1 MISVVATIM
10 AGTKAVLL
18 FFEIGS
24 RFARRQDDTQEIR
37 SEKTAIF
44 MLAGA
49 CSVAGILWSIGY
61 FAVFGWTLTTLLP
74 LLFSVIVGA
83 SIGVSQLTKSHRL
96 LINVQIASIIV
107 ITAVIQW
114 SIGGIFDSGA
124 VLIWASLGPIS
135 ALMFTSRKASIG
147 WFALFL
153 LTVAITVIFDDEFS
167 SNALETT
174 RTTQISFFVA
184 NISVSSLIIFVFAGY
199 WVRAAIV
206 ERLRANRLLLNV
218 LPHEI
223 AEALKLSDQTIA
235 DSFDSV
241 SVLFADV
248 VGSTPLFS
256 ELSPQQVVD
265 WLNEV
270 FSMLDEVVGRHD
282 LEKIRTM
289 GDGYM
294 VGSGLPK
301 RRFDHATALVNC
313 AAEMI
318 EKLKELPPRHGSRME
333 FRFGINSG
341 PVVAG
346 VIGKSK
352 FHYDLWGDTVNV
364 ASRMESTG
372 EADRIHISD
381 NTYQLVKDTI
391 VCTSRGELDIK
402 GKGLMHTWFVDIPT
416 RSPVR

>member
-1 MISVVATIM
+1 
-10 AGTKAVLL
+10 
-18 FFEIGS
+18 
-24 RFARRQDDTQEIR
+24 
-37 SEKTAIF
+37 
-44 MLAGA
+44 MLAGG

-61 FAVFGWTLTTLLP
+61 LAVFGSTLATLLP
-74 LLFSVIVGA
+74 LLFSLIVGA
-83 SIGVSQLTKSHRL
+83 SIVVSQLTKSHRL
-96 LINVQIASIIV
+96 LINVQIASIILV
-107 ITAVIQW
+107 TAAIQW
-114 SIGGIFDSGA
+114 SIGGIFDSGV
-124 VLIWASLGPIS
+124 VLIWGSLGPIS
-135 ALMFTSRKASIG
+135 ALMFSSRKASIK

-153 LTVAITVIFDDEFS
+153 STVAITVIFDDNFS
-167 SNALETT
+167 NNALETT
-174 RTTQISFFVA
+174 QATRVLFFVA
-184 NISVSSLIIFVFAGY
+184 NISVSSLIVFVFAGY
-199 WVRAAIV
+199 FVRAAIT

-218 LPHEI
+218 LPHDI

-256 ELSPQQVVD
+256 NLSPRQGVE

-270 FSMLDEVVGRHD
+270 FSELDGVVDRHG

-294 VGSGLPK
+294 VGSGLPT
-301 RRFDHATALVNC
+301 RRPDHATALVNC

-318 EKLKELPPRHGSRME
+318 QKLKALPPRHGGQME

-372 EADRIHISD
+372 EANRIHVSD
-381 NTYQLVKDTI
+381 HSYQLVRETI
-391 VCTSRGELDIK
+391 PCTSRGELDIK
-402 GKGLMHTWFVDIPT
+402 GKGLMHTWFVDL
-416 RSPVR
+416 

>member
-1 MISVVATIM
+1 MLNPGWCNKKSNGIIY
-10 AGTKAVLL
+10 L
-18 FFEIGS
+18 FLSAGS
-24 RFARRQDDTQEIR
+24 RFALRVNDTHEVR

-44 MLAGA
+44 LLSSA
-49 CSVAGILWSIGY
+49 CSAAGVLWSISY
-61 FAVFGWTLTTLLP
+61 FAVHGWTLVTVLP
-74 LLFSVIVGA
+74 LLFSAVVGTT
-83 SIGVSQLTKSHRL
+83 IGITHLAKSHRL
-96 LINVQIASIIV
+96 LINVQIASV
-107 ITAVIQW
+107 ILIPAAIQW
-114 SIGGIFDSGA
+114 SMGGVFDSGV

-135 ALMFTSRKASIG
+135 ALMFTSRKASIL

-153 LTVAITVIFDDEFS
+153 LMVAITVVFNEDLS
-167 SNALETT
+167 SRALETT
-174 RTTQISFFVA
+174 QTIRISFLVA
-184 NISVSSLIIFVFAGY
+184 NICVSSLIVFLFTGY
-199 WVRAAIV
+199 WVRAAIY

-218 LPHEI
+218 LPLEI
-223 AEALKLSDQTIA
+223 AEALKASDQTIA
-235 DSFDSV
+235 EGFDSV

-256 ELSPQQVVD
+256 DLSPYEVVD

-270 FSMLDEVVGRHD
+270 FSVLDEVVERHG

-294 VGSGLPK
+294 VGSGLPQ
-301 RRFDHATALVNC
+301 RRSDHATELVSC
-313 AAEMI
+313 AIEMI
-318 EKLKELPPRHGSRME
+318 EKLEAIPSRFGSQMK

-372 EADRIHISD
+372 KVDQIHISD
-381 NTYQLVKDTI
+381 STQLLVKDTFH
-391 VCTSRGELDIK
+391 CTSQGEQEIK
-402 GKGLMHTWFVDIPT
+402 GKGTMRTWFVDLP
-416 RSPVR
+416 SSASSA